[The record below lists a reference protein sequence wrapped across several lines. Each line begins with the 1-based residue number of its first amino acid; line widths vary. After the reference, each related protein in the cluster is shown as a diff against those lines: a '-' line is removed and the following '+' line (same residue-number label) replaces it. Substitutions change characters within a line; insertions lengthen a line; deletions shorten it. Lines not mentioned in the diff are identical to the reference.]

1 MFISKLKFPSSLI
14 SPSSVFTSQLCKLYI
29 RQIDR
34 LPCQLFEM
42 SQVLLVC
49 ARVKVRF
56 KLNTDKLFP
65 VQQINMKTSFLSQT
79 LTIHQSAQRGSNR
92 WSHNEQN
99 TLLSG
104 GELCK
109 TWPDTLSEH
118 IYIFFI
124 TVMITS
130 QKTFRPTLASNI
142 SGNVLA
148 SCQSKIWTFSRMKM
162 IFVWQQ

>member
-1 MFISKLKFPSSLI
+1 MSPSSLI

-34 LPCQLFEM
+34 LPCQLLEM

-49 ARVKVRF
+49 ARVKVSWTQANFSPFNRSIWKHLSWV
-56 KLNTDKLFP
+56 KLWPSISLHSEGQTGE
-65 VQQINMKTSFLSQT
+65 VTMSKTHFWVEGNFARRDLT
-79 LTIHQSAQRGSNR
+79 LCLN
-92 WSHNEQN
+92 
-99 TLLSG
+99 
-104 GELCK
+104 
-109 TWPDTLSEH
+109 